1 MKMLIDG
8 EWVTADKTIPVYNP
22 YTGNLID
29 TVPRAT
35 IDDVRR
41 AIKLSKNFK
50 SKLSAYER
58 SEILRN
64 TASELIQR
72 KEEFQICIT
81 NETGMSLK
89 NTSVEVDRSYELLNI
104 AAEESRQIR
113 GETIPLDYIQT
124 PKAKFAITL
133 QEPVGLISVITP
145 FNRPLNQ
152 IVVKVAPAIATNNS
166 VILKPSEKTPL
177 TALKF
182 GEVLMNNGLPANM
195 VNIVTGNPDEI
206 GDELITNK
214 NINMIVF
221 TGSVEIGETIASKTK
236 IQNLNLE
243 LGGNDVLIIEDDA
256 NLELAVKLAVGG
268 AFDSSGQVCR
278 GVKRIIVLEKVADIF
293 VSRLVEATKKLKCG
307 DPLNN
312 ETDIGTMI
320 SEEAAINVEQAINE
334 AISDGA
340 KLLFGGERKGA
351 FFQPTILDY
360 VSPITKLA
368 TKETFGP
375 IAPVIRV
382 PDMQKAIQITNNT
395 KYGLQAGVITNNLKK
410 GFEYATHIQTGAVNI
425 NAGPQH
431 GSPNI
436 PFGGVKKSG
445 IGRGGVKYAMR
456 EMTNTKTIVLNY

>member
-8 EWVTADKTIPVYNP
+8 EWVAANKTIPVYNP

-29 TVPRAT
+29 TVPSAT

-64 TASELIQR
+64 IAGELIRR
-72 KEEFQICIT
+72 KEEFQMCIT

-89 NTSVEVDRSYELLNI
+89 NTSVEVDRAYELLNI
-104 AAEESRQIR
+104 AAEEARQIR
-113 GETIPLDYIQT
+113 GETIPLDYIEN

-133 QEPVGLISVITP
+133 QEPVGLLSVITP

-152 IVVKVAPAIATNNS
+152 IVVKVAPAIATNNC
-166 VILKPSEKTPL
+166 VILKPSEKAPL

-182 GEVLMNNGLPANM
+182 GEVLINNGLPHSM

-221 TGSVEIGETIASKTK
+221 TGSVEIGEAIASKTK
-236 IQNLNLE
+236 IQKLNLE
-243 LGGNDVLIIEDDA
+243 LGGNDVLIVEEDA
-256 NLELAVKLAVGG
+256 NLELAVKIAIGG
-268 AFDSSGQVCR
+268 AFESAGQVCR
-278 GVKRIIVLEKVADIF
+278 GVKRILVLENVADMF
-293 VSRLVEATKKLKCG
+293 VSKLVEATKKLKCG
-307 DPLNN
+307 NPIDH

-320 SEEAAINVEQAINE
+320 SEEAAIAVEQSISE

-360 VSPITKLA
+360 VSPTIKLV
-368 TKETFGP
+368 TEETFGP
-375 IAPVIRV
+375 VAPVIRV
-382 PDMQKAIQITNNT
+382 PDMQKAIQITNST
-395 KYGLQAGVITNNLKK
+395 KYGLQAGVITNNLDK
-410 GFEYATHIQTGAVNI
+410 GFEYATNIQTGAVNI

-445 IGRGGVKYAMR
+445 IGHGGVKYAMR